1 MFITIE
7 GIDGTGKTT
16 QASNIVEFFCELV
29 GPEKVLWTREPG
41 DWTKGSLIRELLLHS
56 ELKHLHSELYL
67 FLIDRCEHV
76 SGVIMPALQEGKI
89 VICERYTDST
99 LAYQV
104 WGRGLSLQKVEA
116 LFAWSGFPVPDKTIW
131 LDMDVR
137 EALSRVLSRGDQDR
151 IESDGLEF
159 LSRVRKGYID
169 LQGREPERIKR
180 INAEGTIGDV
190 KGRVQR
196 EMEPLLNG
204 IR

>member
-16 QASNIVEFFCELV
+16 QASSLVEMVSELW
-29 GPEKVLWTREPG
+29 GPGKVLWTREPG
-41 DWTKGSLIRELLLHS
+41 GWGKGSLVRELLLHS

-76 SGVIMPALQEGKI
+76 SGVIMPALKEEKI

-104 WGRGLSLQKVEA
+104 WGRGLPLQKVED
-116 LFAWSGFPVPDKTIW
+116 LFSWSGFPVPDKTIW

-137 EALSRVLSRGDQDR
+137 KALSRVFSRGAQDR
-151 IESDGLEF
+151 IESDGVEF
-159 LSRVRKGYID
+159 LTRVRKGYTD
-169 LQGREPERIKR
+169 LHSREPWRIKR
-180 INAEGTIGDV
+180 INAEGTVEAV
-190 KGRVQR
+190 KARVLE
-196 EMEPLLNG
+196 EMGPVLQGL
-204 IR
+204 R